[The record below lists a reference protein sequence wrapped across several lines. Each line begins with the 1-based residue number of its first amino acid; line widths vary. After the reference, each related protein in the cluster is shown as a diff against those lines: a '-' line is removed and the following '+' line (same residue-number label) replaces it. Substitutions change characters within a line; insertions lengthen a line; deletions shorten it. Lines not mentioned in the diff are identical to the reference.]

1 MIINKSQV
9 FNCLNP
15 GDIIY
20 DSNFL
25 YIGITQ
31 NKKKLLKDNIS
42 YGSVLIN
49 DKNNEFKWIT
59 GFVTHCFRRGFVVSN
74 LKYV

>member
-49 DKNNEFKWIT
+49 DKNTN
-59 GFVTHCFRRGFVVSN
+59 
-74 LKYV
+74 